1 MGLKDDIFEVLVG
14 NIQPDNPGENFS
26 FSDAAVDKVDVL
38 AQGLTDAIVKW
49 VQAQTFTI
57 TKLNASQGAVPAVTP
72 VGPGT
77 IPMITVK
84 IDDQGQGV
92 DNPMAGGKVESMQ
105 SKVQLKTAV
114 EV

>member
-1 MGLKDDIFEVLVG
+1 VGLKDDIYKAFEKNLG
-14 NIQPDNPGENFS
+14 KDLLDSTIEGQK
-26 FSDAAVDKVDVL
+26 KVDEL
-38 AQGLTDAIVKW
+38 AEDLSKAIINW

-92 DNPMAGGKVESMQ
+92 DNPMGGGKVESMQ
-105 SKVQLKTAV
+105 SKVQLKRVV

>member
-1 MGLKDDIFEVLVG
+1 MGLKTEIYDALKT
-14 NIQPDNPGENFS
+14 NIEPDNPGENYV
-26 FSDAAVDKVDVL
+26 FSDNGKVDVL

-49 VQAQTFTI
+49 VKAQTFTI
-57 TKLNASQGAVPAVTP
+57 TKLNASQGAVPVITP

-92 DNPMAGGKVESMQ
+92 DNPIGGGKVESMQ
-105 SKVQLKTAV
+105 SKVQLKRAV

>member
-1 MGLKDDIFEVLVG
+1 VGLKDEIYDVLKT
-14 NIQPDNPGENFS
+14 NIEPDNPGENYVFE
-26 FSDAAVDKVDVL
+26 DNGKVDVL

-92 DNPMAGGKVESMQ
+92 DNPLGGGKIESMQ
-105 SKVQLKTAV
+105 SKEKLKTAV

>member
-1 MGLKDDIFEVLVG
+1 VGLKSDIFEALKT
-14 NIQPDNPGENFS
+14 NIEPNNKGENYVFEDNGKT
-26 FSDAAVDKVDVL
+26 DAL

-49 VQAQTFTI
+49 VKAQTFTV

-92 DNPMAGGKVESMQ
+92 DNPLGGGKVESMQ
-105 SKVQLKTAV
+105 SKVQLKRAV

>member
-1 MGLKDDIFEVLVG
+1 MGLKDEIYDVLKT
-14 NIQPDNPGENFS
+14 NIEPDNPGENYVFE
-26 FSDAAVDKVDVL
+26 DNGKVDVL

>member
-1 MGLKDDIFEVLVG
+1 MGLKDEIFEALVG
-14 NIQPDNPGENFS
+14 NIQPDNPGENFT
-26 FSDAAVDKVDVL
+26 FSDVAVDKVDVL

-49 VQAQTFTI
+49 VQAQTFTV
-57 TKLNASQGAVPAVTP
+57 TKLNASQGAVPVVTP

-84 IDDQGQGV
+84 VDDQGQGV
-92 DNPMAGGKVESMQ
+92 DNPMGGGKVESMQ
-105 SKVQLKTAV
+105 SKVQLIRAV

>member
-1 MGLKDDIFEVLVG
+1 MGLKSDIYDALVK
-14 NIQPDNPGENFS
+14 NLGEEHITNS
-26 FSDAAVDKVDVL
+26 SEGQKKVDTL
-38 AQGLTDAIVKW
+38 ADDLSIAIRDFIL
-49 VQAQTFTI
+49 AQTFTI
-57 TKLNASQGAVPAVTP
+57 TKLNASQGAVPVVTP

>member
-1 MGLKDDIFEVLVG
+1 VGLKDEIYDVLKT
-14 NIQPDNPGENFS
+14 NIEPDNPGENYVFE
-26 FSDAAVDKVDVL
+26 DNGKVDVL

>member
-1 MGLKDDIFEVLVG
+1 VGLKSDIFEALKT
-14 NIQPDNPGENFS
+14 NIEPDNPGENYVFE
-26 FSDAAVDKVDVL
+26 DNGKVDVL

-49 VQAQTFTI
+49 VKAQTFTV

-92 DNPMAGGKVESMQ
+92 DNPLGGGKVESMQ
-105 SKVQLKTAV
+105 SKVQLKRAV